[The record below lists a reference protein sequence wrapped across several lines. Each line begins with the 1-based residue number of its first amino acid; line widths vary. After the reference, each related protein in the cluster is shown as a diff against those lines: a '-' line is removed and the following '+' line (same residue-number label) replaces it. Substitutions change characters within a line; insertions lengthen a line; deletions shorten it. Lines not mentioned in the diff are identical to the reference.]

1 MTEASRRLQD
11 KAAVITG
18 AGKGIGRAI
27 ALRLA
32 SEGAAVVLAGRHQAD
47 LDAVAHEVQ
56 GRGGRAVPCV
66 ADVSDEEQVQRL
78 ASRARASFGL
88 VDILVNNAGIAGP
101 TGPAATLKRSD
112 WDQVLGVNLTGA
124 LLCCQAVLPG
134 MIERRAG
141 RIVNISSVAGKRAY
155 ALRSAYAV
163 SKWGLIGLTLT
174 LAQELGPYGVQ
185 VNAIC
190 PGPVAGERMG
200 NVIRQRAQQAG
211 RPVEEIE
218 RTYLEATAL
227 KRFVPPE
234 EVAALVAF
242 LASPEADNITGQ
254 AIDVSAGHGL

>member
-1 MTEASRRLQD
+1 VTLQD
-11 KAAVITG
+11 KVALITG
-18 AGKGIGRAI
+18 GGKGIGRVI

-47 LDAVAHEVQ
+47 LDAVASEVKK
-56 GRGGRAVPCV
+56 RGGRAAAC
-66 ADVSDEEQVQRL
+66 ATDVSNEVQVQKL
-78 ASRARASFGL
+78 AEIARESFGL

-101 TGPAATLKRSD
+101 TAPAVTLKRGD
-112 WDQVLGVNLTGA
+112 WDHVLAVNLTGA

-141 RIVNISSVAGKRAY
+141 KIINISSVAGKKAY
-155 ALRSAYAV
+155 ALRSPYAA

-174 LAQELGPYGVQ
+174 LAQELGPHGIQ

-190 PGPVAGERMG
+190 PGSVAGERLDR
-200 NVIRQRAQQAG
+200 VIRERAQELG
-211 RPVEEIE
+211 RPAEEIE
-218 RTYLEATAL
+218 RGYLEATAL
-227 KRFVPPE
+227 KRAVPPE

-254 AIDVSAGHGL
+254 AIEISAGHGL